1 MPPPTQFYQRASLEC
16 REYLRENRD
25 ECREYLRRNY
35 DDDLQEFRENMAV
48 TLFGGDMSFH
58 TPEECLAFIGN
69 DARLIFDLVDYV
81 ADQDSN
87 YGEPLSDTDLLS
99 KFNYCMYFVGTD
111 MILSDDGWEDI
122 ISAYRHWY
130 DDDTDSEEDSSDT
143 E

>member
-1 MPPPTQFYQRASLEC
+1 MMSAPRQFYEKASYEC

-25 ECREYLRRNY
+25 EWRATNDET
-35 DDDLQEFRENMAV
+35 LQEFRETMV
-48 TLFGGDMSFH
+48 ETLFNTNVEFRTVND
-58 TPEECLAFIGN
+58 CLAFIGN

-99 KFNYCMYFVGTD
+99 KFNYCMYFVGSD
-111 MILSDDGWEDI
+111 MILSDDGWVDI

-130 DDDTDSEEDSSDT
+130 DSDTDTDYEDSSDET